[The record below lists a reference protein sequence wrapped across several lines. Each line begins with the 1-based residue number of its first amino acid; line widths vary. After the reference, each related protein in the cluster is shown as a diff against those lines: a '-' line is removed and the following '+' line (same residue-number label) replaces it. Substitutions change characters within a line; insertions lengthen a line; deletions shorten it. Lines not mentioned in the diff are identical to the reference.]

1 MWSTVPKPIAVVFI
15 GLVYSIFRPFFQKW
29 LELNQ
34 TSAKYIRRNGE
45 KIAPVHSAEESPA
58 TADHQPRWLTRRCKH
73 SSPSFFYQVPWERLE
88 SCKVVQDLSGS
99 FFPRICW
106 FKPLDGIY
114 SGLILSSEVVK
125 LVSVNSN
132 PYFQFRRDDR
142 LSCHGIKKTTL
153 KLTTETLKTN
163 SNSLK
168 VVIFAFLAT
177 QQSVSFCCCGNG
189 KQC

>member
-1 MWSTVPKPIAVVFI
+1 MWSTVPKPIVVVFI
-15 GLVYSIFRPFFQKW
+15 GLVYSIFRPFFQLW
-29 LELNQ
+29 LEINQ
-34 TSAKYIRRNGE
+34 TSAIYIRRNGE
-45 KIAPVHSAEESPA
+45 KIRASTFGWGKPSNCRP
-58 TADHQPRWLTRRCKH
+58 
-73 SSPSFFYQVPWERLE
+73 SPSFFYQVPWERLE
-88 SCKVVQDLSGS
+88 SCKVLQDLSGS

-132 PYFQFRRDDR
+132 LYFQFRRDDR

-177 QQSVSFCCCGNG
+177 RAICIILLLWQWQAVL
-189 KQC
+189 K

>member
-1 MWSTVPKPIAVVFI
+1 M
-15 GLVYSIFRPFFQKW
+15 
-29 LELNQ
+29 
-34 TSAKYIRRNGE
+34 
-45 KIAPVHSAEESPA
+45 
-58 TADHQPRWLTRRCKH
+58 
-73 SSPSFFYQVPWERLE
+73 PWERLE

-99 FFPRICW
+99 FFPRKCW

-177 QQSVSFCCCGNG
+177 QAICLILLLWQWQAVLKYICVFVLGFVINDQACNAVFPDGDCVIVSLSFCFMIFLLNVICVSWRH
-189 KQC
+189 